1 MKRVAIFVV
10 MIVAVMGMGTAWA
23 EDNAAIWKSFSKE
36 SKIIYISGY
45 LNGATSVCYS
55 ENGKFLKEKMCYFF
69 TKYEPNMDSVIS
81 LIDSI
86 YTKEKYR
93 GIPVR
98 SAIFISF
105 GVDSKLINYEVLLK
119 FCDKAADL
127 KEKEAIVDSLLN

>member
-1 MKRVAIFVV
+1 MEQHPFA
-10 MIVAVMGMGTAWA
+10 TL
-23 EDNAAIWKSFSKE
+23 
-36 SKIIYISGY
+36 KI
-45 LNGATSVCYS
+45 AH
-55 ENGKFLKEKMCYFF
+55 FF
-69 TKYEPNMDSVIS
+69 TKYEPNMDNVIS

-86 YTKEKYR
+86 YTKEKYKS
-93 GIPVR
+93 IPVR